1 MTATG
6 CVLFAKRLERGR
18 FVWPQATSGSGFAD
32 ASPVIDAAGG
42 HRLAAAGAHLGAAAV
57 GVTCEILLHNFFRAD
72 EDANAQSS
80 CDTPRMSVAT
90 LPDLNALP
98 ADALRALILAQHE
111 QLISRE
117 REIEHLQLLLAKLH
131 RMQFGRKSEKLQR
144 QIEQLELRLEE
155 LESHRSEKECNAA
168 EPASVIASSTPTATK
183 PTRRALPDHLPRQTR
198 RHEPKETV
206 CPQCQGELRKLGEDV
221 SEMLEYVPA
230 SFVVIRH
237 VRTKLSCTKCDCI
250 VQAEAPSRPI
260 ERGVAGPG
268 LLAHV
273 LVSKYCDHL
282 PLYRQSEMYARQDVE
297 LERSTLAD
305 WVGSTS
311 RLLQPLVEALRRYVT
326 AADKLHAD
334 DTPVPVLSPGN
345 GKTKTGRL
353 WTYVRDDRPAGD
365 SAAPAVWFAYSPDRK
380 GEHPERHLEK
390 FRGTLQAD
398 AYAGFNQLYENGRIQ
413 QAACW
418 AHVRRKFYDL
428 EQAHASPVAR
438 EALVR
443 IGALYGIEETIRGK
457 PPDERRAVRQ
467 AQSKPLLDFLRQWF
481 EATLSKLSR
490 KSETTVAIR
499 YALSRWDALT
509 RYIEDGHIEIDNN
522 AAERSLRGVA
532 LGRKNYLFA
541 GSDTGGERA
550 AVIYSLIGSAK
561 LTGLDPEAYLRE
573 VLTRIADHP
582 INRIEELLPWN
593 IGSTPA
599 EVST

>member
-1 MTATG
+1 
-6 CVLFAKRLERGR
+6 
-18 FVWPQATSGSGFAD
+18 
-32 ASPVIDAAGG
+32 
-42 HRLAAAGAHLGAAAV
+42 
-57 GVTCEILLHNFFRAD
+57 
-72 EDANAQSS
+72 
-80 CDTPRMSVAT
+80 
-90 LPDLNALP
+90 
-98 ADALRALILAQHE
+98 
-111 QLISRE
+111 
-117 REIEHLQLLLAKLH
+117 
-131 RMQFGRKSEKLQR
+131 MQFGRKSEKLER

-155 LESHRSEKECNAA
+155 LESNRSEQEPNAP
-168 EPASVIASSTPTATK
+168 EPAPVNTSSTATAAK

-198 RHEPKETV
+198 RHEPKETI
-206 CPQCQGELRKLGEDV
+206 CPECQGELRKLGEDV

-237 VRTKLSCTKCDCI
+237 VRTKLSCTQCDCI
-250 VQAEAPSRPI
+250 MQAEAPSRPI
-260 ERGVAGPG
+260 ARGMAGPG

-282 PLYRQSEMYARQDVE
+282 PLYRQSEIYARQEVE

-305 WVGSTS
+305 WVGGSAQ
-311 RLLQPLVEALRRYVT
+311 LLEPLVEALRRYVT
-326 AADKLHAD
+326 AASKLHAD

-380 GEHPERHLEK
+380 GEHPERHLGK

-438 EALVR
+438 ESLVR
-443 IGALYGIEETIRGK
+443 IGALYGIEETIHGK

-467 AQSKPLLDFLRQWF
+467 AQSKPLLDSLRQWF

-499 YALSRWDALT
+499 YALSRWDALL

-561 LTGLDPEAYLRE
+561 LNSRDPEAYLRE
-573 VLTRIADHP
+573 VLTRIPDHP

-593 IGSTPA
+593 IGYSPA